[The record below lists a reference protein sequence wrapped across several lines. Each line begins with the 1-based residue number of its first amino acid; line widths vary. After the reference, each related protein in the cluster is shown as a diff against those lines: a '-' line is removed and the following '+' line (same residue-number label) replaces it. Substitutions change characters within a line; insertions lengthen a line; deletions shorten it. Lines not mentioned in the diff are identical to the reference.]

1 MRLLCVST
9 PVGPLGSGI
18 GGGVELTLT
27 NVVRSLTDR
36 DHAVTVLAPEG
47 SQLAQGHLWTEA
59 GVLQPSAQTLDRD
72 VPTILPGDSVLVR
85 MWERVR
91 RTQAQFDVVLNFAYD
106 WLPFYLTPFLT
117 TPVAHLVSMGS
128 LSDTMDTAIAAVAR
142 SHPGHLA
149 LHSRVQAETFP
160 FPADWRVMG
169 NGLDL
174 DGYDFV
180 AEPGPWLG
188 WVGRLSAEKGLE
200 DAVAVA
206 MALDRPLRIWGAITE
221 PDYWAQVQRQYSTAR
236 LEYRGFL
243 PTSQLQAEL
252 GQCQGLVMTPKW
264 VEAFGNVAIEA
275 LACGVP
281 VVAYRRGGP
290 TEILTPETGYLA
302 EPDDIPD
309 LQRGIETLTRLD
321 RRTCRLRAEQEYS
334 LAALGARFEAWL
346 QGLCP
351 RSC

>member
-36 DHAVTVLAPEG
+36 GHDVTVLAPEG
-47 SQLAQGHLWTEA
+47 SQLPLARLWTEA
-59 GVLQPSAQTLDRD
+59 GALQRSAQTLGRA
-72 VPTILPGDSVLVR
+72 VPATLADDGVLAR
-85 MWERVR
+85 MWARVR
-91 RTQAQFDVVLNFAYD
+91 ATQSQFDVILNFAYD
-106 WLPFYLTPFLT
+106 ALPFQLTPVLA

-128 LSDTMDTAIAAVAR
+128 LSDAMDTAIAAVAR

-149 LHSRVQAETFP
+149 LHSRAQAETFP
-160 FPADWRVMG
+160 FAADWRVMA

-174 DGYDFV
+174 DGYEFV

-200 DAVAVA
+200 DAVVAAVA
-206 MALDRPLRIWGAITE
+206 MERPLRIWGAITE
-221 PDYWAQVQRQYSTAR
+221 PDYWTGVQRRFPTAQ

-243 PTSQLQAEL
+243 PTSALQAEL

-281 VVAYRRGGP
+281 VVSYRRGGP

-302 EPDDIPD
+302 EPDDLGD
-309 LQRGIETLTRLD
+309 LQRGIAALAELD
-321 RRTCRLRAEQEYS
+321 RRNCRARAEQEYS

-346 QGLCP
+346 EPLIRRC
-351 RSC
+351 